1 MGNNCYIWFE
11 LNGSNDTIDKIY
23 QELNTI
29 GFNGCYGFSDIKKI
43 NDGCLEVY
51 GITKWA
57 PPIDMFNEWLNTS
70 KSLKIRCIFKE
81 EFLQFAGEWTNK
93 HILTGETNLLDFKTF
108 TSEDVRRAD
117 SGLLS
122 EIDKKLDLADH
133 MDTPEMNDN

>member
-29 GFNGCYGFSDIKKI
+29 GYNGCYGFSDIQKI
-43 NDGCLEVY
+43 NEGHLEVY
-51 GITKWA
+51 GTTKWT
-57 PPIDMFNEWLNTS
+57 PPIDMFNTWLNTS
-70 KSLKIRCIFKE
+70 KSLKIRCLFKE
-81 EFLQFAGEWTNK
+81 EFLQFAGSWNEEQSQAE
-93 HILTGETNLLDFKTF
+93 LVDFTTV
-108 TSEDVRRAD
+108 TSDDVRNAD

-133 MDTPEMNDN
+133 MDTPFLNDN

>member
-29 GFNGCYGFSDIKKI
+29 GFNDCYGFSDIKKI
-43 NDGCLEVY
+43 NDGRLEVY
-51 GITKWA
+51 GTTKWT
-57 PPIDMFNEWLNTS
+57 PPIDMFNEWLKTS

-81 EFLQFAGEWTNK
+81 EYLQFAGEWSNGDTELVNF
-93 HILTGETNLLDFKTF
+93 DVV
-108 TSEDVRRAD
+108 TSDDVRRAD

-133 MDTPEMNDN
+133 MDIPEMNDN

>member
-43 NDGCLEVY
+43 NDGNLEVY
-51 GITKWA
+51 GTTKWT
-57 PPIDMFNEWLNTS
+57 PPIDMFNEWLNKS

-81 EFLQFAGEWTNK
+81 EFLQFAGEWSNGDTELVNF
-93 HILTGETNLLDFKTF
+93 DVV
-108 TSEDVRRAD
+108 TSDDVRRAD

-133 MDTPEMNDN
+133 MDTPGMNDN

>member
-29 GFNGCYGFSDIKKI
+29 GFNGCYGFPDIKKI
-43 NDGCLEVY
+43 NDGHLEVY
-51 GITKWA
+51 GTTKWT
-57 PPIDMFNEWLNTS
+57 PPIDMFNEWLTMWS
-70 KSLKIRCIFKE
+70 TLKIRCIFKE
-81 EFLQFAGEWTNK
+81 EYLQFAGEWSNGDTELVNF
-93 HILTGETNLLDFKTF
+93 DVV
-108 TSEDVRRAD
+108 TSDDVRRAD

-133 MDTPEMNDN
+133 MDTPGMNDN

>member
-11 LNGSNDTIDKIY
+11 VNGTNDTIDKIY

-29 GFNGCYGFSDIKKI
+29 GFNGCYGFSDIQKI

-51 GITKWA
+51 GTTKWE
-57 PPIDMFNEWLNTS
+57 PPVEMFNTWLDTY
-70 KSLKIRCIFKE
+70 KSLKIRCLFKE
-81 EFLQFAGEWTNK
+81 EFLQFAGSWNEEQSQAE
-93 HILTGETNLLDFKTF
+93 LVDFTTV
-108 TSEDVRRAD
+108 TSDDVRSAD

-133 MDTPEMNDN
+133 MDIPEMNDN